1 MNRVKFPAL
10 VGESPLAILA
20 AIGTLRLIH
29 DFVDGDARLSWDPDD
44 RAPVLHS
51 RLASVDAVVEELTS
65 IVLGM
70 PKDVVVP
77 GGPSTFPLER
87 IGTKGPDPMRPAPGG
102 MANLFETLAAGSCKS
117 EIDTVAVWIGSL
129 VTDLAFKDSKS
140 KKDEPKVSR
149 VSQFI
154 SSAGQQTIATMLR
167 KSHDSVRSHP
177 EYLHQALVG
186 WRRVPGVTG
195 EYLDHRARWDSGED
209 GRGKAEMRG
218 VPGATWLAL
227 MSYPLWMTTANG
239 KRPRTSGWHS
249 EPGGGSLAEELRL
262 PLWLE
267 PLGPAAI
274 IALIEHPEL
283 DRAWADMDQRWL
295 HLTGVISVCR
305 ARRRKAHGEKAAGV
319 LVPIS

>member
-44 RAPVLHS
+44 RAPVMHS

-77 GGPSTFPLER
+77 GGPSHFPPP
-87 IGTKGPDPMRPAPGG
+87 GAAPDGLRLPQGQLYEQFNSDSQPPVAQKW
-102 MANLFETLAAGSCKS
+102 LA
-117 EIDTVAVWIGSL
+117 SL
-129 VTDLAFKDSKS
+129 VTDLVTDKDG
-140 KKDEPKVSR
+140 R
-149 VSQFI
+149 GAISQFMAP
-154 SSAGQQTIATMLR
+154 AGKQSMATMLE
-167 KSHDSVRSHP
+167 KPLHLVQSEP
-177 EYLHQALVG
+177 EYLRQALIG

-227 MSYPLWMTTANG
+227 MSYPLWITTASG
-239 KRPRTSGWHS
+239 KHPRTSGWHS

-274 IALIEHPEL
+274 IALVEHPEL

-295 HLTGVISVCR
+295 HLAGVISVCR
-305 ARRRKAHGEKAAGV
+305 AHRRKARGEKAAGV